1 MKGNKD
7 KKQYNVIYTLSWNIK
22 HLNKSNVELC
32 LFAPRGGDKNGVR

>member
-7 KKQYNVIYTLSWNIK
+7 KNKYNVIYTLSWNISN
-22 HLNKSNVELC
+22 LRKSNVVLG